1 MYQAKKKCQVQQHTL
16 VNICRSLYVDAY
28 DCGMYVPPLVVIPFP
43 SDMVEAMVLLAKAP
57 IVFPNVPEVERESKV
72 GIALET
78 TKEITKDN
86 KFKGNK
92 YLKRTNQTLKEHNTH
107 SQKKYPNCLLTY

>member
-57 IVFPNVPEVERESKV
+57 IVFPNVPKVERESKV
-72 GIALET
+72 GIALEKT
-78 TKEITKDN
+78 NEIFKEN
-86 KFKGNK
+86 KRNIQREQIK
-92 YLKRTNQTLKEHNTH
+92 Y
-107 SQKKYPNCLLTY
+107 